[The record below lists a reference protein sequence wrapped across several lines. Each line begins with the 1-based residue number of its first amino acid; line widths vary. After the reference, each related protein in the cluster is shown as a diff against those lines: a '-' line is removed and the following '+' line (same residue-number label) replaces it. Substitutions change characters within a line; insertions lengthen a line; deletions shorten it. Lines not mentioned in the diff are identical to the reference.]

1 MRLGRKQIDLKGKF
15 NITTWPNLK
24 INFWGIP
31 KCGNTSMKYAL
42 LVNSGIDGKKDE
54 VMKWVHNH
62 GGAKYIDTKTARNN
76 GFQNVTIT
84 RNPYDRFV
92 SMYKDVLRRP
102 QMFKLNSVKSVD
114 SFLKVLSN
122 KSVKDMHFKT
132 QCEFIAIDNTIIPDI
147 VLDLD
152 TLDENFMNLNI
163 QKYNFINKEVILTAE
178 QKQKVYELYR
188 QDFEL
193 LGYHE

>member
-1 MRLGRKQIDLKGKF
+1 MRLGGKQRDLKAKY
-15 NITTWPNLK
+15 NITVWPNLK

-42 LVNSGIDGKKDE
+42 LVNSGINGKKDD

-62 GGAKYIDTKTARNN
+62 GGATYTDIKTAISN
-76 GFQNVTIT
+76 GYQNVTIT

-102 QMFKLNSVKSVD
+102 NMFKLNSVKSVD
-114 SFLKVLSN
+114 SFIKVLNN
-122 KSVKDMHFKT
+122 KSVKDMHFKL
-132 QCEFIAIDNTIIPDI
+132 QCEFIAPKNNIIPEI

-163 QKYNFINKEVILTAE
+163 QKYNTINREVTLTNE
-178 QKQKVYELYR
+178 QKQRVHELYR
-188 QDFEL
+188 KDFDL
-193 LGYHE
+193 LGYHD

>member
-1 MRLGRKQIDLKGKF
+1 MRLGGKQLQLKAKY
-15 NITTWPNLK
+15 NITAWPNLR

-42 LVNSGIDGKKDE
+42 LVNSGIDGQKDE

-62 GGAKYIDTKTARNN
+62 GGAKYIDIQTARNN

-102 QMFKLNSVKSVD
+102 KMFRLNSVKSVD
-114 SFLKVLSN
+114 SFIKVLDN
-122 KSVKDMHFKT
+122 KSVKDMHFKL
-132 QCEFIAIDNTIIPDI
+132 QCQFITINDTVIPDI

-163 QKYNFINKEVILTAE
+163 QKYNSINKEVTLTAE
-178 QKQKVYELYR
+178 QKQHVYELYR